1 MTENGSAPN
10 NPVWKLV
17 KKNESDAEGTWTLD
31 YGTNQV
37 VPQPVVAEPPV
48 VEPVVVPNP
57 IVLVVTEYVA
67 PEYVAP
73 EYVAPEYVAPEY
85 VAPAAP
91 QYVMHPMRNRF
102 AFMKTVRQN
111 NFIPLNR

>member
-73 EYVAPEYVAPEY
+73 EYVAP
-85 VAPAAP
+85 AAP

-111 NFIPLNR
+111 NFIPLNRQKLI

>member
-48 VEPVVVPNP
+48 VEPVVVSNP
-57 IVLVVTEYVA
+57 IVLVVN
-67 PEYVAP
+67 
-73 EYVAPEYVAPEY
+73 EYVAPEY

-102 AFMKTVRQN
+102 AFMKTVKQN
-111 NFIPLNR
+111 NFIPLHR

>member
-48 VEPVVVPNP
+48 DLTCVVRPSL
-57 IVLVVTEYVA
+57 I
-67 PEYVAP
+67 
-73 EYVAPEYVAPEY
+73 
-85 VAPAAP
+85 PA
-91 QYVMHPMRNRF
+91 R
-102 AFMKTVRQN
+102 T
-111 NFIPLNR
+111 